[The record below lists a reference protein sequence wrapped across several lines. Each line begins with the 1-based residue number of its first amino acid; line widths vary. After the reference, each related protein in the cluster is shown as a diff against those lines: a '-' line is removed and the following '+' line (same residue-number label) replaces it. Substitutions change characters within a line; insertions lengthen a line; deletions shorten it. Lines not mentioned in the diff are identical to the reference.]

1 MRKKILGT
9 DLEVSAVGFVA
20 FSPLANGFLSG
31 KYNVQS
37 VFEKNTDYRL
47 IMPQFQK
54 DSYVKNQ
61 EFLA

>member
-9 DLEVSAVGFVA
+9 DLEVSAV
-20 FSPLANGFLSG
+20 PLANGFLSG
-31 KYNVQS
+31 KYNAQS

>member
-20 FSPLANGFLSG
+20 LSPLANGYLYG
-31 KYNVQS
+31 KYNAQS

>member
-1 MRKKILGT
+1 MRKRFLGT

-20 FSPLANGFLSG
+20 FSPLTNGFLSG
-31 KYNVQS
+31 KYNAQS

-54 DSYVKNQ
+54 I
-61 EFLA
+61 LT